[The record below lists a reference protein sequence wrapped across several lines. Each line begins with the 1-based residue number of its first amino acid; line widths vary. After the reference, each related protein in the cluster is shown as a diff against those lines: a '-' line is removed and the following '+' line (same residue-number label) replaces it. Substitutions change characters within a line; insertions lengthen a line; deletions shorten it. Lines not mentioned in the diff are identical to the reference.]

1 MTRIL
6 LIVLAFLAINSSYSQ
21 DLERNY
27 HFDLVTISNV
37 KDYSHGFMGKV
48 IDFINQKDSTYNL
61 FIKVN
66 GLNNEATLN
75 DRKKKQIIKFD
86 VDEDFD
92 YKTIDD
98 LNKLSNSKLFTV
110 VVHSKHKSYKNST
123 EDFEYELDSI
133 NNKTIVHLTRFKNK
147 KRKKIISEHYHFLSV
162 NNIYDGTSS
171 SNYKNYIL
179 ENHSLRI
186 ADNQELEKILHLK
199 DGKIWLETQ
208 YISKKI
214 VDFNFKFKIDEVY
227 PKR

>member
-37 KDYSHGFMGKV
+37 KDYSHGFMGKI

-171 SNYKNYIL
+171 SNFKNYIL

-214 VDFNFKFKIDEVY
+214 VDFDFKFKIDEVY

>member
-171 SNYKNYIL
+171 SNFKNYIL

-214 VDFNFKFKIDEVY
+214 VDFDFKFKIDEVY

>member
-162 NNIYDGTSS
+162 NDIYDGTNS

>member
-214 VDFNFKFKIDEVY
+214 VDFDFKFKIDEVY